1 MRVAICI
8 VAACLTVSGGGALG
22 QAPANRW
29 DPAIQ
34 AKPVPAALGG
44 YCLVSLRDRQQWQP
58 GDEQYSVLFD
68 GRRYQFASARER
80 DIFAAAPEKY
90 APTLGG
96 DCPVTL
102 AETGRRVRGRLEYG
116 VLHGSRLMFF
126 ASEEDRQYFL
136 DDPSQ
141 FADVDLALGG
151 RCIVSRHDLGRDVAG
166 IPETVAVFRG
176 MRYVFASAHDRK
188 LFLNNPAKY
197 DGLASGE
204 SGPSPD
210 ASVAED
216 SAGDNNAAPAAAPW
230 TRSSEAADAARRPSS
245 EQDVILGA
253 LPVMM
258 GYCPVTLRRDGAW
271 ARGRYDYRVELGDYV
286 FLTAGPRERDLL
298 QADPATYV
306 PALGGDCVVTF
317 AARDERERGSVYHAF
332 EYDGRLFLFADAE
345 RKAAFKGSPERYAAI
360 DWAAG
365 GKCVVTRTEEGRD
378 VQGLAEHATWHEGKL
393 YRFAGGEQ
401 KRKFLAQPDK
411 YAKP

>member
-1 MRVAICI
+1 MSAG
-8 VAACLTVSGGGALG
+8 AALG
-22 QAPANRW
+22 QTPANRW
-29 DPAIQ
+29 DPTLQ
-34 AKPVPAALGG
+34 AQPVPAALGG

-58 GDEQYSVLFD
+58 GDEKYSVLFD

-80 DIFAAAPEKY
+80 DIFAAAPEEY
-90 APTLGG
+90 VPTLGG

-141 FADVDLALGG
+141 FAEVDLALGG
-151 RCIVSRHDLGRDVAG
+151 RCIVSRRDLGRDVAG

-176 MRYVFASAHDRK
+176 MRYFFASANDRK

-197 DGLASGE
+197 DGSAS
-204 SGPSPD
+204 SDDAASPD
-210 ASVAED
+210 ASVAKD
-216 SAGDNNAAPAAAPW
+216 AADDNAVAAAVPR
-230 TRSSEAADAARRPSS
+230 TRSSETGDAAPRPGS
-245 EQDVILGA
+245 EKDVILSA

-286 FLTAGPRERDLL
+286 FLAAGPRERDLL
-298 QADPATYV
+298 QSDPATYV
-306 PALGGDCVVTF
+306 PALGGDCVVTY

-345 RKAAFKGSPERYAAI
+345 RKAAFKASPEKYAVV

-365 GKCVVTRTEEGRD
+365 GMCVVARAEEGRD
-378 VQGLAEHATWHEGKL
+378 VQGLAEHATWHGGKL
-393 YRFAGGEQ
+393 YRFAGHEQ
-401 KRKFLAQPDK
+401 KQKFLAQPDK
-411 YAKP
+411 YAGQ